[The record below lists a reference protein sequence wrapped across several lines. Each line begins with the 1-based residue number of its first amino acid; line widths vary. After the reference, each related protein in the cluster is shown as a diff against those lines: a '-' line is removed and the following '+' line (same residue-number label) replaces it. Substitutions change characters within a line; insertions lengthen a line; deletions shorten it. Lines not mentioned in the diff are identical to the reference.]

1 MIVQCIAAQIPST
14 LEPTCLSRSDGKR
27 PDGVTIAPWKTGHM
41 LVWDASCTDTFAI
54 SHLAQSVKEARAVT
68 GLAEQRKRSKDENL
82 ARTHNFIPVVVVTS
96 GAFRTEAPFAEIGRR
111 IHAITHEAKSRAF
124 LIQQIFVALQ
134 CSNAALVLGTMGPV
148 PSGDT

>member
-68 GLAEQRKRSKDENL
+68 GLAEQRKRSKDETL
-82 ARTHNFIPVVVVTS
+82 AWTHNFIPVVVVTS
-96 GAFRTEAPFAEIGRR
+96 GVFALKPRLQRLEEESMQSHTRPSLGPF
-111 IHAITHEAKSRAF
+111 
-124 LIQQIFVALQ
+124 
-134 CSNAALVLGTMGPV
+134 
-148 PSGDT
+148 